1 MTLTINGESREV
13 GDAASVAE
21 LLVELDLAGRPV
33 AVEVNKEVVPK
44 ARHAQHRLA
53 EGDVL
58 EIVTFVGGG

>member
-1 MTLTINGESREV
+1 MTLTINGEAREV
-13 GDAASVAE
+13 GEAVSIAE

-44 ARHAQHRLA
+44 ARHAEHPLA

>member
-13 GDAASVAE
+13 GDALSVAE
-21 LLVELDLAGRPV
+21 LLVEIDLAGRPV